1 MGTRDQG
8 NPPNGGSVTPSPPSH
23 RYGSPGASGFGRA
36 VARSPYPDPSEAGLA
51 LPHLP
56 PGQGNINPFPFRRV
70 PVRPRLRT
78 GSLPADDHCRETL
91 ALPAG
96 RILTSPRCYCRR
108 DLHLRRV
115 QRTSRPA
122 FCPAA
127 APPYL
132 VSLKEAHHPGI
143 GARFEPRPIFGAP
156 SLGG

>member
-1 MGTRDQG
+1 M
-8 NPPNGGSVTPSPPSH
+8 
-23 RYGSPGASGFGRA
+23 
-36 VARSPYPDPSEAGLA
+36 ARSPYPDPSEAGLA

-122 FCPAA
+122 FYPAA